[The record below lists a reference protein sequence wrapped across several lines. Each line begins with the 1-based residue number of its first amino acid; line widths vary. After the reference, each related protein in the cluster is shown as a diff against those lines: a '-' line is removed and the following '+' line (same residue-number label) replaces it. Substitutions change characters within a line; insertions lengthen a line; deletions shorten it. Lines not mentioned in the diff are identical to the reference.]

1 MVVVNYIMWTVINN
15 FIKAMPQKYRDAY
28 DDFAVTFMGNR
39 TSYQWME
46 CIDKMQTVFGMP
58 LGLLFV
64 DAAFD
69 ERSKETV
76 RELNSSGSQM
86 EEYAAQHLFNRYVK
100 SNPKHLPFEWWS
112 HFGIFQFYGR
122 KS

>member
-15 FIKAMPQKYRDAY
+15 FIKAMPQKYKDAY
-28 DDFAVTFMGNR
+28 DDFAVTVMGNR
-39 TSYQWME
+39 TSYRWME
-46 CIDKMQTVFGMP
+46 CIDSMQTVFGMP

-76 RELNSSGSQM
+76 RELNTSGRVRRVQV
-86 EEYAAQHLFNRYVK
+86 EEYAAQHLLNRNVESTSK
-100 SNPKHLPFEWWS
+100 QLRFEWS
-112 HFGIFQFYGR
+112 HFR
-122 KS
+122 T